1 MDITLLLGYLGLGL
15 MLALA
20 GIGSCYGTTI
30 AANAAEGAL
39 KKDPSKSAGYM
50 ILSAMPASQ
59 GLYGFVAKLSNRTI
73 TQAELTEAM
82 PKHLSEADSMI
93 WTESYIKQQ
102 LKDELIYEVAQR
114 NLDDRNRN
122 EIDRLVDAY
131 RRSLIRYKY
140 QEQLTKERL
149 SSSITD
155 EEKQRY

>member
-1 MDITLLLGYLGLGL
+1 MRCVLFQCIAAIG
-15 MLALA
+15 LALS
-20 GIGSCYGTTI
+20 SCQ
-30 AANAAEGAL
+30 
-39 KKDPSKSAGYM
+39 SKQ
-50 ILSAMPASQ
+50 PVEN
-59 GLYGFVAKLSNRTI
+59 GFVAKLSNRTI

-149 SSSITD
+149 S
-155 EEKQRY
+155 